1 MTTSKKDGKEF
12 KQQSVTITTI
22 FTAAVEAIVGYIV
35 VWFFE
40 PIWKRIV
47 KWWKGNNESDS

>member
-1 MTTSKKDGKEF
+1 MTQDSESNKAKK
-12 KQQSVTITTI
+12 QSITTATI
-22 FTAAVEAIVGYIV
+22 FTAAVEAVVGYIV

-47 KWWKGNNESDS
+47 RWWKRNDNN